1 MRSTVQPYSA
11 VIAIETR
18 STIRRITG
26 IAVRPNETSTRN
38 EISAMKPPIMK
49 MSPWAKLIMPTMP

>member
-1 MRSTVQPYSA
+1 
-11 VIAIETR
+11 VIAIETS
-18 STIRRITG
+18 STISRITG
-26 IAVRPNETSTRN
+26 TKVRPIETRIRN